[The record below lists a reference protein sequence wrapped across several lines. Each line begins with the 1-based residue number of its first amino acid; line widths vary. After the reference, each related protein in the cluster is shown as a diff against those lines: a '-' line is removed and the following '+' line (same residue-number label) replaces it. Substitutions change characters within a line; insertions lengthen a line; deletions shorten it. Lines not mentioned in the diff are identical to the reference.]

1 MIADRI
7 KRRQEEKGAKMNGV
21 QNKRKEVKKIREQMT
36 DEELFLSKAYQE
48 SLGKFARVLGGNQ
61 AVRLVLSY
69 IKEKN
74 SRVAFTD
81 GNLIYLNAANQMT
94 EQFPQRD
101 EKMASHEGLTAHECG
116 HIRYSDFE
124 RRTVYVNGFS
134 QGRIFPRPPQGQT
147 PAEKRAAE
155 ELKQFVRRKDRVA
168 VSVIAMVA
176 SHLNNVLEDVYIE
189 SKMCQRYPGSVRM
202 SIQKNAAVLL
212 GQIPTASERRAEKN
226 DGLDIMID
234 LILRYARSGRTE
246 AEKEYDRQYRTCL
259 EACRGRIDE
268 AVESED
274 PDIRFWVTNELLLK
288 LWRYVKKAIREAR
301 ADLGKDFLKLSPQ
314 EQEKKAREYLDK
326 NRNPISLSAGYGGE
340 CRTPKAIEGWD
351 GSLDSEEEKSR
362 EGCQEEDKDSQGEGQ
377 EQKNGSSQE
386 ETQEQKNGSSQE
398 EGQEQKNDRSQEEE
412 NQEEDQKE
420 DQKGDHS
427 SASLPRIILLWKG
440 QTDVQSQGEDCEEEK
455 EEEACLAV
463 VGEDGAGIGEMNGNL
478 FKILTQAAEEA
489 YEKQAEVNL
498 KRYLEKEA
506 KELSPEGI
514 HRGVPVRV
522 FRDMELGAE
531 IEAGYREIEAEI
543 KKAAGRL
550 RQTVEEILIRK
561 EGGVMSG
568 LYMGKRLSRG
578 NLYRQ
583 DGKIFEKRVLPE
595 EGFSVAFGV
604 LVDNSGSMV
613 MGDRIG
619 QARKAALVLYEFC
632 RSLSI
637 PITVYGHTTCDVL
650 SCSSWEEGVAM
661 YSFAEFDSVDGKDH
675 LRIQS
680 MKAQERNRDGLA
692 LRFMGR
698 HLAER
703 EEEVKILTLISDGS
717 PHAAGYS
724 GETAK
729 EDLKLAKQE
738 LHKMGVTLFAAA
750 IGDDREEIEDIYGDS
765 FLNISNLKTMPQ
777 KLAALLLRYIR

>member
-1 MIADRI
+1 M
-7 KRRQEEKGAKMNGV
+7 
-21 QNKRKEVKKIREQMT
+21 RKFETVDEVK
-36 DEELFLSKAYQE
+36 S
-48 SLGKFARVLGGNQ
+48 V
-61 AVRLVLSY
+61 
-69 IKEKN
+69 
-74 SRVAFTD
+74 
-81 GNLIYLNAANQMT
+81 
-94 EQFPQRD
+94 
-101 EKMASHEGLTAHECG
+101 TAHEV
-116 HIRYSDFE
+116 I
-124 RRTVYVNGFS
+124 N
-134 QGRIFPRPPQGQT
+134 I
-147 PAEKRAAE
+147 
-155 ELKQFVRRKDRVA
+155 
-168 VSVIAMVA
+168 IAMAA

-212 GQIPTASERRAEKN
+212 GQIPTASERKAEKN
-226 DGLDIMID
+226 DGLDMMMD

-259 EACRGRIDE
+259 EACRSRIDE

-274 PDIRFWVTNELLLK
+274 LDIRFWVTNELLLK
-288 LWRYVKKAIREAR
+288 LWKYVKKAIREAR
-301 ADLGKDFLKLSPQ
+301 ADLGKEFLKLSPK
-314 EQEKKAREYLDK
+314 EQEKKVREYLDK
-326 NRNPISLSAGYGGE
+326 NRNPTSLSAGYGGE
-340 CRTPKAIEGWD
+340 CRRPRAIEGWD
-351 GSLDSEEEKSR
+351 GSLDSQEEKSQ
-362 EGCQEEDKDSQGEGQ
+362 EGSQEEDKDSQEEGQ

-386 ETQEQKNGSSQE
+386 ATQEQKNDSSQE
-398 EGQEQKNDRSQEEE
+398 EENTEKEGKGEE

-420 DQKGDHS
+420 DHS
-427 SASLPRIILLWKG
+427 PESLPRVILLWKG
-440 QTDVQSQGEDCEEEK
+440 QVDAQNQGEDCDEEQM
-455 EEEACLAV
+455 CLAV
-463 VGEDGAGIGEMNGNL
+463 EGDGAGIGEMNGNL

-498 KRYLEKEA
+498 KRHLEEEA

-514 HRGVPVRV
+514 HRGVPVKV
-522 FRDMELGAE
+522 FRDMEPGPE
-531 IEAGYREIEAEI
+531 IEARYREIEAEI

-583 DGKIFEKRVLPE
+583 DGKIFEKRILPE

-637 PITVYGHTTCDVL
+637 PITVYGHTTCDL
-650 SCSSWEEGVAM
+650 PSCDGWKEGVAM
-661 YSFAEFDSVDGKDH
+661 YSFGEFDSVDGKDH
-675 LRIQS
+675 LRIQG
-680 MKAQERNRDGLA
+680 MEARECNRDGLA
-692 LRFMGR
+692 LRFVGR

-738 LHKMGVTLFAAA
+738 LHKIGVTLFAAA
-750 IGDDREEIEDIYGDS
+750 MGDDREVIEDIYGDS